1 MENKTFKYLTY
12 GFALTCCILFW
23 LSIFQCNVQAADKY
37 QIINVTQEA
46 HKVGNVKF
54 SAQYSDGKWHVY
66 YQKNNEKKKLISNM
80 NSSTVLMTNGKNVY
94 YQNEESTGYL
104 YTGKIYKM
112 NLSTGKSQHICSVS
126 GVDYSEFAGID
137 SNNLYYV
144 KDLDPGALY
153 SYNFRTGL
161 HKKLLDNVTGATQ
174 YGSVFLCTPYEG
186 AGGPL
191 QLQVYNTKTG
201 HGKQISNGMIG
212 YRVIKNKIYYV
223 ECIKDNDFND
233 YTCNVIR
240 CDMNGK
246 HKKILLKNRRMGV
259 IKKITSKYVTTYSD
273 FDGKTHKYI
282 FSNK

>member
-1 MENKTFKYLTY
+1 MTIT
-12 GFALTCCILFW
+12 A
-23 LSIFQCNVQAADKY
+23 QATDKY

>member
-1 MENKTFKYLTY
+1 MFPDN
-12 GFALTCCILFW
+12 
-23 LSIFQCNVQAADKY
+23 LSHDK
-37 QIINVTQEA
+37 I
-46 HKVGNVKF
+46 
-54 SAQYSDGKWHVY
+54 W
-66 YQKNNEKKKLISNM
+66 
-80 NSSTVLMTNGKNVY
+80 VLV
-94 YQNEESTGYL
+94 
-104 YTGKIYKM
+104 KM

-126 GVDYSEFAGID
+126 GVDYLEFAGID

-174 YGSVFLCTPYEG
+174 YGSIFLCTPYEG

-223 ECIKDNDFND
+223 ECVKENDFND
-233 YTCNVIR
+233 YVCSVIR

-246 HKKILLKNRRMGV
+246 HKKILLKNKKHIGV
-259 IKKITSKYVTTYSD
+259 IQKITPSYIIYTDNAY
-273 FDGKTHKYI
+273 KTRKCK
-282 FSNK
+282 F